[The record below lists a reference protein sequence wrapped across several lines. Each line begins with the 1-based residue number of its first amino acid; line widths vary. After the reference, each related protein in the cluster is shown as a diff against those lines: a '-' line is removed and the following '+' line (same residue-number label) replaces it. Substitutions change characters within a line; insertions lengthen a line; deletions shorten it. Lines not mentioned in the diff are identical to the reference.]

1 MNVSPSNNT
10 KDAEPKDESDS
21 APDIINILS
30 DSTIL
35 LELCVFCRGTM
46 NNWEMFELA

>member
-1 MNVSPSNNT
+1 MNVCPSNNT
-10 KDAEPKDESDS
+10 RDAKPKDESDS

-30 DSTIL
+30 DSTML

-46 NNWEMFELA
+46 SN